1 MFVLSSISKQ
11 LHITQVGGAGEEK
24 MFRTILFDVDGVLL
38 SEERY
43 FDASALTVWEM
54 LYSPKYIGLAGD
66 AFEPAPEE
74 SVIRRVRAEVF
85 DHDKVL
91 NFIKTRGI
99 NANWDMVYLAFSY
112 QLVRLL
118 AELHKTKSEEVR
130 GILTSQ
136 IHREAIARVKELAQ
150 GIDFTVDYAA
160 FVADFEKSTAEKQAL
175 LLYLNDLVR
184 EKTGIE
190 TTIFSRNSEL
200 WDLCQE
206 TFQEWYLGDRLVA
219 DSIGRAAYQKG
230 KKGFLDDEIPIVE
243 PAKMAEV
250 LAELKSRGYELG
262 IGTGRPRIETVEP
275 LKAMGLLQYF
285 NPNRVVTASDV
296 LDAEKRYPD
305 RAPLAKPQPYCY
317 IKGMLG
323 MDCHDDECFGL
334 ALPIENG
341 EEILVVGD
349 SVADYMAARSIG
361 CKFAATLTGLT
372 GQEARAKF
380 EELKAD
386 YILDDMTQILTIL

>member
-1 MFVLSSISKQ
+1 
-11 LHITQVGGAGEEK
+11 

-54 LYSPKYIGLAGD
+54 LYSPKYVGIGGD
-66 AFEPAPEE
+66 TFEPAPQEE
-74 SVIRRVRAEVF
+74 TIRRVRAEVF
-85 DHDKVL
+85 ADDNVL
-91 NFIKTRGI
+91 DFVKTRGI

-112 QLVRLL
+112 QLVLL
-118 AELHKTKSEEVR
+118 LTELHKTKPEEVR
-130 GILTSQ
+130 AILTSQ
-136 IHREAIARVKELAQ
+136 IHREAIAKVKKLAQ
-150 GIDFTVDYAA
+150 GVDFTVDYAA
-160 FVADFEKSTAEKQAL
+160 FVADFEKSTVEKQAL
-175 LLYLNDLVR
+175 LVYLNEIVR

-190 TTIFSRNSEL
+190 TDIFSRNSEL

-219 DSIGRAAYQKG
+219 DSIGRPSYQEG

-250 LAELKSRGYELG
+250 LAELKNRGYDLG
-262 IGTGRPRIETVEP
+262 IGTGRPRIETIEP

-285 NPNRVVTASDV
+285 NPNRIVTASDV
-296 LDAEKRYPD
+296 LDTEKRYPE

-323 MDCHDDECFGL
+323 MDCHDDECFSL
-334 ALPIENG
+334 PLPIENG
-341 EEILVVGD
+341 EEVLVVGD

-380 EELKAD
+380 EELQAD
-386 YILDDMTQILTIL
+386 YILDGMTYILTIL

>member
-1 MFVLSSISKQ
+1 
-11 LHITQVGGAGEEK
+11 

-54 LYSPKYIGLAGD
+54 LYSQNYTGLTTE

-74 SVIRRVRAEVF
+74 AIIRRVRAEVF
-85 DHDKVL
+85 DNDNVL
-91 NFIKTRGI
+91 NFVKTRGI
-99 NANWDMVYLAFSY
+99 NANWDMVYLTYSY
-112 QLVRLL
+112 HLIALL
-118 AELHKTKSEEVR
+118 AKVAETNSAAVKE
-130 GILTSQ
+130 ILTAQ
-136 IHREAIARVKELAQ
+136 INRDAINRIRELAA
-150 GIDFTVDYAA
+150 GVAFEIDYAA
-160 FVADFEKSTAEKQAL
+160 FVTDFEKSTAEKQGL
-175 LLYLNDLVR
+175 LLYLNDIAQ
-184 EKTGIE
+184 EKTGV
-190 TTIFSRNSEL
+190 TTDVFSRNSEL

-206 TFQEWYLGDRLVA
+206 TFQEWYLGDRLVV
-219 DSIGRAAYQKG
+219 DSIGREAFQKG

-243 PAKMAEV
+243 PAQMAEV
-250 LAELKSRGYELG
+250 LAELKKRGYTLG

-285 NPNRVVTASDV
+285 DENRVVTASDV
-296 LDAEKRYPD
+296 LDAEKRYPE

-323 MDCHDDECFGL
+323 MECDDADCFAL

-341 EEILVVGD
+341 DEVLVVGD

-361 CKFAATLTGLT
+361 CKFAATLTGLS

-386 YILDDMTQILTIL
+386 YILDDMRGILTIL

>member
-1 MFVLSSISKQ
+1 
-11 LHITQVGGAGEEK
+11 

-54 LYSPKYIGLAGD
+54 LYSPKYVGIGGD
-66 AFEPAPEE
+66 TFDPAPQEDT
-74 SVIRRVRAEVF
+74 IRRVRAEVF
-85 DHDKVL
+85 ADDSMLDFV
-91 NFIKTRGI
+91 KTRGI

-112 QLVRLL
+112 QLVCLL
-118 AELHKTKSEEVR
+118 AKLYKTKPEEVR
-130 GILTSQ
+130 TILTSQ
-136 IHREAIARVKELAQ
+136 IHREAIAQVKQLAQ
-150 GIDFTVDYAA
+150 GADFTVDYAA

-175 LLYLNDLVR
+175 LVYLNEIVR
-184 EKTGIE
+184 KKTGIE
-190 TTIFSRNSEL
+190 TDIFSRNSKL

-206 TFQEWYLGDRLVA
+206 TFQEWYLGDRLAA
-219 DSIGRAAYQKG
+219 DSIGRSVYQEG

-250 LAELKSRGYELG
+250 LAELKSRGYDLG
-262 IGTGRPRIETVEP
+262 IGTGRPRIETIEP

-285 NPNRVVTASDV
+285 NPNRIVTASDV
-296 LDAEKRYPD
+296 LDAERRYPE

-323 MDCHDDECFGL
+323 MDCHDDECFSL
-334 ALPIENG
+334 DLPIKNG

-380 EELKAD
+380 EELQAD
-386 YILDDMTQILTIL
+386 YILDDMTYLLTIL

>member
-1 MFVLSSISKQ
+1 
-11 LHITQVGGAGEEK
+11 

-54 LYSPKYIGLAGD
+54 LYSPKYVGIGGD
-66 AFEPAPEE
+66 TFEPAPQEDT
-74 SVIRRVRAEVF
+74 IRRVRAEVF
-85 DHDKVL
+85 ADDNVL
-91 NFIKTRGI
+91 DFVKTRGI

-112 QLVRLL
+112 QLVLL
-118 AELHKTKSEEVR
+118 LTELHKTKPEEVR
-130 GILTSQ
+130 AILTSQ
-136 IHREAIARVKELAQ
+136 IHREAIAKVKKLAQ
-150 GIDFTVDYAA
+150 GADFTVNYAA
-160 FVADFEKSTAEKQAL
+160 FVADFEKSTVEKQAL
-175 LLYLNDLVR
+175 LVYLNEIVR

-190 TTIFSRNSEL
+190 TDIFSRNSEL

-206 TFQEWYLGDRLVA
+206 TFQEWYLGDLLVA
-219 DSIGRAAYQKG
+219 DSIGRPSYQEG

-250 LAELKSRGYELG
+250 LAELKNRGYDLG
-262 IGTGRPRIETVEP
+262 IGTGRPRIETIEP

-285 NPNRVVTASDV
+285 NPNRIVTASDV
-296 LDAEKRYPD
+296 LDTEKRYPE

-323 MDCHDDECFGL
+323 MDCHDDECFSL
-334 ALPIENG
+334 TLPIENG
-341 EEILVVGD
+341 EEVLVVGD

-380 EELKAD
+380 EELQAD
-386 YILDDMTQILTIL
+386 YILDDMTYILTIL

>member
-1 MFVLSSISKQ
+1 
-11 LHITQVGGAGEEK
+11 

-54 LYSPKYIGLAGD
+54 LYSPKYVGIGGD
-66 AFEPAPEE
+66 TFEPAPQEE
-74 SVIRRVRAEVF
+74 TIRRVRAEVF
-85 DHDKVL
+85 ADDNVL
-91 NFIKTRGI
+91 DFVKTRGI

-112 QLVRLL
+112 QLVLL
-118 AELHKTKSEEVR
+118 LTELHKTKPEEVR
-130 GILTSQ
+130 AILTSQ
-136 IHREAIARVKELAQ
+136 IHREAIAKVKKLAQ
-150 GIDFTVDYAA
+150 GVDFTVDYAA
-160 FVADFEKSTAEKQAL
+160 FVADFEKSTVEKQAL
-175 LLYLNDLVR
+175 LVYLNEIVR

-190 TTIFSRNSEL
+190 TDIFSRNSEL

-219 DSIGRAAYQKG
+219 DSIGRPSYQEG

-250 LAELKSRGYELG
+250 LAELKNRGYDLG
-262 IGTGRPRIETVEP
+262 IGTGRPRIETIEP

-285 NPNRVVTASDV
+285 NPNRIVTASDV
-296 LDAEKRYPD
+296 LDTEKRYPE

-323 MDCHDDECFGL
+323 MDCHDDECFSL
-334 ALPIENG
+334 PLPIENG
-341 EEILVVGD
+341 EEVLVVGD

-380 EELKAD
+380 EELQAD
-386 YILDDMTQILTIL
+386 YILDDMTYILTIL

>member
-1 MFVLSSISKQ
+1 
-11 LHITQVGGAGEEK
+11 

-54 LYSPKYIGLAGD
+54 LYSPKYVGIGGD
-66 AFEPAPEE
+66 TFEPAPQEE
-74 SVIRRVRAEVF
+74 TIRRVRAEVF
-85 DHDKVL
+85 ADDNVL
-91 NFIKTRGI
+91 DFVKTRGI

-112 QLVRLL
+112 QLVLL
-118 AELHKTKSEEVR
+118 LTELHKTKPEEVR
-130 GILTSQ
+130 AILTSQ
-136 IHREAIARVKELAQ
+136 IHREAIAKVKKLAQ
-150 GIDFTVDYAA
+150 GVDFTVDYAA
-160 FVADFEKSTAEKQAL
+160 FVADFEKSTVEKQAL
-175 LLYLNDLVR
+175 LVYLNEIVR

-190 TTIFSRNSEL
+190 TDIFSRNSEL

-219 DSIGRAAYQKG
+219 DSIDRPSYQEG

-250 LAELKSRGYELG
+250 LAELKNRGYDLG
-262 IGTGRPRIETVEP
+262 IGTGRPRIETIEP

-285 NPNRVVTASDV
+285 NPNRIVTASDV
-296 LDAEKRYPD
+296 LDTEKRYPE

-323 MDCHDDECFGL
+323 MDCHDDECFSL
-334 ALPIENG
+334 PLPIENG
-341 EEILVVGD
+341 EEVLVVGD

-380 EELKAD
+380 EELQAD
-386 YILDDMTQILTIL
+386 YILDDMTYILTIL

>member
-1 MFVLSSISKQ
+1 
-11 LHITQVGGAGEEK
+11 

-54 LYSPKYIGLAGD
+54 LYSPKYLGLSGD
-66 AFEPAPEE
+66 TFEPAPEE
-74 SVIRRVRAEVF
+74 GTIRRVRKEVF
-85 DHDKVL
+85 DDDKVL

-99 NANWDMVYLAFSY
+99 NANWDMVYLVFSY
-112 QLVRLL
+112 ELVRLL
-118 AELHKTKSEEVR
+118 AELHKTKSAEVET
-130 GILTSQ
+130 ILTSQ
-136 IHREAIARVKELAQ
+136 IHREAIAKVQEMAKGVE
-150 GIDFTVDYAA
+150 FKVDYAS

-190 TTIFSRNSEL
+190 TDIFSRNSEL

-219 DSIGRAAYQKG
+219 QSIGRPAYQEG
-230 KKGFLDDEIPIVE
+230 KRGFLDDEIPIVE
-243 PAKMAEV
+243 PKKMAKV
-250 LAELKSRGYELG
+250 LAELKNRGYVLG

-275 LKAMGLLQYF
+275 LKTMGLLQYF
-285 NPNRVVTASDV
+285 DENRVVTASDV
-296 LDAEKRYPD
+296 LEAEKRYPE

-323 MDCHDDECFGL
+323 MDAHDEECFNL

-386 YILDDMTQILTIL
+386 YILDDMTHILTIL

>member
-1 MFVLSSISKQ
+1 
-11 LHITQVGGAGEEK
+11 

-54 LYSPKYIGLAGD
+54 LYSQKYVGLSGD
-66 AFEPAPEE
+66 TFEPAPAENT
-74 SVIRRVRAEVF
+74 IRRVRAEVF
-85 DHDKVL
+85 HDDAVL
-91 NFIKTRGI
+91 NFVKTRGI
-99 NANWDMVYLAFSY
+99 NANWDMVYLTFSY
-112 QLVRLL
+112 QVVRLL
-118 AELHKTKSEEVR
+118 AALHKTKPEEVKQ
-130 GILTSQ
+130 ILTSQ
-136 IHREAIARVKELAQ
+136 INREAIAKIRELAQ
-150 GIDFTVDYAA
+150 GADFTVDYAA

-175 LLYLNDLVR
+175 LLYLNEIVR

-190 TTIFSRNSEL
+190 TNIFSRNSEL

-206 TFQEWYLGDRLVA
+206 TFQEWYLGDSLVA
-219 DSIGRAAYQKG
+219 ESIGRPAYQQG

-250 LAELKSRGYELG
+250 LAELKKRGYVLG

-285 NPNRVVTASDV
+285 DPNRVVSASDV
-296 LDAEKRYPD
+296 LEAEKRYPD

-323 MDCHDDECFGL
+323 MDSHDDDCFGL

-386 YILDDMTQILTIL
+386 YILDDMTNIVEIL

>member
-1 MFVLSSISKQ
+1 
-11 LHITQVGGAGEEK
+11 

-54 LYSPKYIGLAGD
+54 LYSPSYTGLATE

-74 SVIRRVRAEVF
+74 AVIRRVRAEVF
-85 DHDKVL
+85 ANDNVL
-91 NFIKTRGI
+91 NFVKTRGI
-99 NANWDMVYLAFSY
+99 NANWDMVYLTYSY
-112 QLVRLL
+112 HLIALLEKL
-118 AELHKTKSEEVR
+118 AETNSTEVKE
-130 GILTSQ
+130 ILAAQ
-136 IHREAIARVKELAQ
+136 INRDAINRVRELAQ
-150 GIDFTVDYAA
+150 GVAFEVDYAA
-160 FVADFEKSTAEKQAL
+160 FVTDFEKSTAEKQGL
-175 LLYLNDLVR
+175 LLYLNDIAR
-184 EKTGIE
+184 EKTGVE
-190 TTIFSRNSEL
+190 TDIFSRNSEL

-206 TFQEWYLGDRLVA
+206 TFQEWYLGDRLIA
-219 DSIGRAAYQKG
+219 DSIGREAFQKG

-250 LAELKSRGYELG
+250 LAELKERGYTLG

-285 NPNRVVTASDV
+285 DENRVVTASDV
-296 LDAEKRYPD
+296 LDAEKRYPE

-323 MDCHDDECFGL
+323 MHTDDADCFAL

-341 EEILVVGD
+341 EEVLVVGD

-386 YILDDMTQILTIL
+386 YILDDMREILTIL